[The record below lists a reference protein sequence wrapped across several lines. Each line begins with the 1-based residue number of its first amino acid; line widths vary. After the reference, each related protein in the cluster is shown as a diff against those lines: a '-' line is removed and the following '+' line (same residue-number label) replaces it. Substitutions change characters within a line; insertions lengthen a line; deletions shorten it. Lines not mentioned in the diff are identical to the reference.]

1 MVYISSKK
9 LFLSYGTGVK
19 IADFY
24 VSLWKS
30 NVMKGDS
37 LLAFVAG
44 AAAGLTLGLLFAP
57 EKGEETRRKL
67 KETVGDAAD
76 SAKARARLARMEL
89 NDLRAELQDQ
99 AEDLKEDVRMKIFE
113 RLEKLESAIQKD
125 IEYAERPS
133 ENA

>member
-1 MVYISSKK
+1 
-9 LFLSYGTGVK
+9 
-19 IADFY
+19 
-24 VSLWKS
+24 
-30 NVMKGDS
+30 MKGDS

-57 EKGEETRRKL
+57 EKGEDTRRKI

-89 NDLRAELQDQ
+89 NDLKAELKDQ

-133 ENA
+133 KNA

>member
-1 MVYISSKK
+1 
-9 LFLSYGTGVK
+9 
-19 IADFY
+19 
-24 VSLWKS
+24 
-30 NVMKGDS
+30 MKGDS

-57 EKGEETRRKL
+57 EKGEDTRRKI

-89 NDLRAELQDQ
+89 NDLKAELKDQ
-99 AEDLKEDVRMKIFE
+99 AEELKEDVRMKIFE

-125 IEYAERPS
+125 IEYAERQS
-133 ENA
+133 ENV

>member
-1 MVYISSKK
+1 M
-9 LFLSYGTGVK
+9 
-19 IADFY
+19 
-24 VSLWKS
+24 KS
-30 NVMKGDS
+30 DS
-37 LLAFVAG
+37 LFAFIAG

-89 NDLRAELQDQ
+89 NDFKADLQDQ

>member
-1 MVYISSKK
+1 MKSYS
-9 LFLSYGTGVK
+9 LF
-19 IADFY
+19 
-24 VSLWKS
+24 
-30 NVMKGDS
+30 
-37 LLAFVAG
+37 AFIAG

-89 NDLRAELQDQ
+89 NDLKADLQDQ

-125 IEYAERPS
+125 IEYAERQS
-133 ENA
+133 ENV

>member
-1 MVYISSKK
+1 
-9 LFLSYGTGVK
+9 
-19 IADFY
+19 
-24 VSLWKS
+24 
-30 NVMKGDS
+30 MKGDS

-57 EKGEETRRKL
+57 EKGEDTRRKI

-99 AEDLKEDVRMKIFE
+99 AEDLKEDVRIKILE
-113 RLEKLESAIQKD
+113 RLEKIESAIQKD
-125 IEYAERPS
+125 IEYAERTS

>member
-1 MVYISSKK
+1 
-9 LFLSYGTGVK
+9 
-19 IADFY
+19 
-24 VSLWKS
+24 
-30 NVMKGDS
+30 MKGDS
-37 LLAFVAG
+37 LFAFIAG

-89 NDLRAELQDQ
+89 NDLKAELKGQ
-99 AEDLKEDVRMKIFE
+99 AENLKEDVRMKILE

-125 IEYAERPS
+125 IEYAERQS

>member
-1 MVYISSKK
+1 
-9 LFLSYGTGVK
+9 
-19 IADFY
+19 
-24 VSLWKS
+24 
-30 NVMKGDS
+30 MKGDS

-57 EKGEETRRKL
+57 EKGEDTRRKI

-89 NDLRAELQDQ
+89 NDLKAELQDQ

-133 ENA
+133 KNA